1 MQLSNSNSQ
10 TQAKESK
17 LPVIGLVGAG
27 SMANSLIRGMIAKG
41 AEKTSILAADLD
53 SAKLSKLRSECGIET
68 ASSAEIAKTADI
80 IVLAVK
86 PQVMK
91 LVCAELK
98 RLLGERSPLII
109 SIAAGIT
116 TSHLGR
122 WLAKNTAIVRCMP
135 NTPALVGKG
144 ASGLYANEHA
154 NQVHRDLAQKVMS
167 SVGICVWVEQES
179 AIDAVTALSGS
190 GPAYFFLFMESMQ
203 KSAQEMGLTED
214 VARTL
219 TYQTALGAAEM
230 AIASD
235 ESTERLRLNVTSP
248 GGTTEQAIKQFQLG
262 NLPKL
267 VDTALKSAQA
277 RSIELAAQL
286 DEKS

>member
-1 MQLSNSNSQ
+1 MSNINSQ
-10 TQAKESK
+10 TQAKETDYG
-17 LPVIGLVGAG
+17 VIGFIGAG
-27 SMANSLIRGMIAKG
+27 NMANSLIRGMIANG
-41 AEKTSILAADLD
+41 AEKTSVWATDLD
-53 SAKLSKLRSECGIET
+53 SEKLYTLNSECGIRT
-68 ASSAEIAKTADI
+68 GSTAEIAQHADI

-91 LVCAELK
+91 IVCAELK
-98 RLLGERSPLII
+98 TLLGGRSPLII

-116 TSHLGR
+116 VSHLSQWIG
-122 WLAKNTAIVRCMP
+122 ANTAVIRCMP

-144 ASGLYANEHA
+144 ASGLYANEHVSET
-154 NQVHRDLAQKVMS
+154 QKDLAEKVIS
-167 SVGICVWVEQES
+167 SVGLCVWVEQES

-203 KSAQEMGLTED
+203 KTAQEMGLSED
-214 VARTL
+214 IARIL
-219 TYQTALGAAEM
+219 TKQTALGAAELAM
-230 AIASD
+230 ASD

-262 NLPKL
+262 GLPKL
-267 VDTALKSAQA
+267 VDTALKSAQT
-277 RSIELAAQL
+277 RSIELAAQF

>member
-1 MQLSNSNSQ
+1 LSNINSQ
-10 TQAKESK
+10 TQATETDYG
-17 LPVIGLVGAG
+17 VIGFIGAG
-27 SMANSLIRGMIAKG
+27 NMANSLIRGMIANG
-41 AEKTSILAADLD
+41 AEKTSVWATDLD
-53 SAKLSKLRSECGIET
+53 SEKLYTLNSECGIRT
-68 ASSAEIAKTADI
+68 GSTAEIAQHADI

-91 LVCAELK
+91 IVCAELK
-98 RLLGERSPLII
+98 TLLGGSSPLII

-116 TSHLGR
+116 VSHLSQWIG
-122 WLAKNTAIVRCMP
+122 ANTAVIRCMP

-144 ASGLYANEHA
+144 ASGLYANEHVSET
-154 NQVHRDLAQKVMS
+154 QKDLAEKVIS
-167 SVGICVWVEQES
+167 SVGLCVWVEQES

-203 KSAQEMGLTED
+203 KTAQEMGLSED
-214 VARTL
+214 IARIL
-219 TYQTALGAAEM
+219 TKQTALGAAELAM
-230 AIASD
+230 ASD

-262 NLPKL
+262 GLPKL
-267 VDTALKSAQA
+267 VDTALKSAQT
-277 RSIELAAQL
+277 RSIELAAQF

>member
-1 MQLSNSNSQ
+1 LSNNNSLEN
-10 TQAKESK
+10 KYS
-17 LPVIGLVGAG
+17 PVIGFIGAG
-27 SMANSLIRGMIAKG
+27 NMASSLIRGMIAKG
-41 AEKTSILAADLD
+41 AEKTSLWAADLD
-53 SAKLSKLRSECGIET
+53 FDKLNILKSECGIKA
-68 ASSAEIAKTADI
+68 ASNAEIAKTADI

-91 LVCAELK
+91 IVCTELK
-98 RLLGERSPLII
+98 TLLGERSPLII

-116 TSHLGR
+116 ASHLSH
-122 WLAKNTAIVRCMP
+122 WIAPSTAIIRCMP

-144 ASGLYANEHA
+144 ASGLFANEHVDEL
-154 NQVHRDLAQKVMS
+154 QKELAEKLMA

-179 AIDAVTALSGS
+179 DIDTITALSGS

-219 TYQTALGAAEM
+219 TNQTALGAAEL
-230 AIASD
+230 ALASN
-235 ESTERLRLNVTSP
+235 ESIECLRLNVTSP

-267 VDTALKSAQA
+267 VDTALKSARA

-286 DEKS
+286 DKE

>member
-1 MQLSNSNSQ
+1 MSNINSQ
-10 TQAKESK
+10 TQATETDYG
-17 LPVIGLVGAG
+17 VIGFIGAG
-27 SMANSLIRGMIAKG
+27 NMANSLIRGMIANG
-41 AEKTSILAADLD
+41 AEKTSVWATDLD
-53 SAKLSKLRSECGIET
+53 SEKLYTLNSECGIRT
-68 ASSAEIAKTADI
+68 GNTAEIAQHADI

-91 LVCAELK
+91 IVCAELK
-98 RLLGERSPLII
+98 TLLGGRSPLII

-116 TSHLGR
+116 VSHLSQWIG
-122 WLAKNTAIVRCMP
+122 ANTAVIRCMP

-144 ASGLYANEHA
+144 ASGLYANEHVSET
-154 NQVHRDLAQKVMS
+154 QKDLAEKVIS
-167 SVGICVWVEQES
+167 SVGLCVWVEQES

-203 KSAQEMGLTED
+203 KTAQEMGLSED
-214 VARTL
+214 IARIL
-219 TYQTALGAAEM
+219 TKQTALGAAELAM
-230 AIASD
+230 ASD

-262 NLPKL
+262 GLPKL
-267 VDTALKSAQA
+267 VDTALKSAQT
-277 RSIELAAQL
+277 RSIELAAQF

>member
-1 MQLSNSNSQ
+1 MSNSNSL
-10 TQAKESK
+10 TESGS
-17 LPVIGLVGAG
+17 PIIGFIGAG
-27 SMANSLIRGMIAKG
+27 NMASSLIRGIIAKG
-41 AEKTSILAADLD
+41 AEKTSIWAADLD
-53 SAKLSKLRSECGIET
+53 IAKLDILNSECGIKI
-68 ASSAEIAKTADI
+68 ASSAEIAKAADI
-80 IVLAVK
+80 VVLAVK

-91 LVCAELK
+91 IVCTELK
-98 RLLGERSPLII
+98 ALLGERSPLII

-116 TSHLGR
+116 VSHLSHWIG
-122 WLAKNTAIVRCMP
+122 ANTAVIRCMP

-154 NQVHRDLAQKVMS
+154 SETQKELAEAVIS

-179 AIDAVTALSGS
+179 AIDAITALSGS

-203 KSAQEMGLTED
+203 KSAQEMGLSED
-214 VARTL
+214 VARIL
-219 TYQTALGAAEM
+219 TNQTALGAAELAM
-230 AIASD
+230 ASN
-235 ESTERLRLNVTSP
+235 ETTERLRLNVTSP

>member
-1 MQLSNSNSQ
+1 MSNINSQ
-10 TQAKESK
+10 TQATETDYG
-17 LPVIGLVGAG
+17 VIGFIGAG
-27 SMANSLIRGMIAKG
+27 NMANSLIRGMIANG
-41 AEKTSILAADLD
+41 AEKTSVWAADLD
-53 SAKLSKLRSECGIET
+53 SKKLYTLNSECGIRT
-68 ASSAEIAKTADI
+68 GSTAEIAQHADI

-91 LVCAELK
+91 IVCAELK
-98 RLLGERSPLII
+98 TLLGGRSPLII

-116 TSHLGR
+116 VSHLSQWIG
-122 WLAKNTAIVRCMP
+122 ANTAVIRCMP

-144 ASGLYANEHA
+144 ASGLYANEHVSET
-154 NQVHRDLAQKVMS
+154 QKDLAEKVIS
-167 SVGICVWVEQES
+167 SVGLCVWVEQES

-203 KSAQEMGLTED
+203 KTAQEMGLSED
-214 VARTL
+214 IARIL
-219 TYQTALGAAEM
+219 TKQTALGAAELAM
-230 AIASD
+230 ASD

-262 NLPKL
+262 GLPKL
-267 VDTALKSAQA
+267 VDTALKSAQT
-277 RSIELAAQL
+277 RSIELAAQF

>member
-1 MQLSNSNSQ
+1 MSNINSQ
-10 TQAKESK
+10 TQATETDYG
-17 LPVIGLVGAG
+17 VIGFIGAG
-27 SMANSLIRGMIAKG
+27 NMANSLIRGMIANG
-41 AEKTSILAADLD
+41 AEKTSVWATDLD
-53 SAKLSKLRSECGIET
+53 SEKLYTLNSECGIRT
-68 ASSAEIAKTADI
+68 GRTAEIAQHADI

-91 LVCAELK
+91 IVCAELK
-98 RLLGERSPLII
+98 TLLGGRSPLII

-116 TSHLGR
+116 VSHLSQWIGE
-122 WLAKNTAIVRCMP
+122 NTAVIRCMP

-144 ASGLYANEHA
+144 ASGLYANEHVSET
-154 NQVHRDLAQKVMS
+154 QKDLAEKVIS
-167 SVGICVWVEQES
+167 SVGLCVWVEQES

-203 KSAQEMGLTED
+203 KTAQEMGLSED
-214 VARTL
+214 IARIL
-219 TYQTALGAAEM
+219 TKQTALGAAELAM
-230 AIASD
+230 ASD

-262 NLPKL
+262 GLPKL
-267 VDTALKSAQA
+267 VDTALKSAQT
-277 RSIELAAQL
+277 RSIELAAQF

>member
-1 MQLSNSNSQ
+1 MPLSNSNSQ
-10 TQAKESK
+10 TQATESK
-17 LPVIGLVGAG
+17 LSVIGFIGAG
-27 SMANSLIRGMIAKG
+27 NMANSLIRGMIAKG
-41 AEKTSILAADLD
+41 AEKTSIWAADLD
-53 SAKLSKLRSECGIET
+53 SAKLATLKSECGIKT
-68 ASSAEIAKTADI
+68 VSSAEIAKTADI

-91 LVCAELK
+91 IVCAELNK
-98 RLLGERSPLII
+98 LLGERSPLII

-116 TSHLGR
+116 ASHLGQ
-122 WLAKNTAIVRCMP
+122 WLGASTAIVRCMP

-154 NQVHRDLAQKVMS
+154 SRAQKELAEKVMS

-179 AIDAVTALSGS
+179 AIDAITALSGS

-214 VARTL
+214 IARTL
-219 TYQTALGAAEM
+219 TYQTALGAAEL

-262 NLPKL
+262 NLSEL

-277 RSIELAAQL
+277 RSIQLAAQL

>member
-1 MQLSNSNSQ
+1 LSNINSQ
-10 TQAKESK
+10 TQATETDYG
-17 LPVIGLVGAG
+17 VIGFIGAG
-27 SMANSLIRGMIAKG
+27 NMANSLIRGMIANG
-41 AEKTSILAADLD
+41 AEKTSVWATDLD
-53 SAKLSKLRSECGIET
+53 SEKLYTLNSECGIRT
-68 ASSAEIAKTADI
+68 GSTAEIAQHADI

-91 LVCAELK
+91 IVCAELK
-98 RLLGERSPLII
+98 TLLGGRSPLII

-116 TSHLGR
+116 VSHLSQWIG
-122 WLAKNTAIVRCMP
+122 ANTAVIRCMP

-144 ASGLYANEHA
+144 ASGLYANEHVSET
-154 NQVHRDLAQKVMS
+154 QKDLAEKVIS
-167 SVGICVWVEQES
+167 SVGLCVWVEQES

-203 KSAQEMGLTED
+203 KTAQEMGLSED
-214 VARTL
+214 IARIL
-219 TYQTALGAAEM
+219 TKQTALGAAELAM
-230 AIASD
+230 ASD

-262 NLPKL
+262 GLPKL
-267 VDTALKSAQA
+267 VDTALKSAQT
-277 RSIELAAQL
+277 RSIELAAQF

>member
-1 MQLSNSNSQ
+1 MSNINSQ
-10 TQAKESK
+10 TQATETDYG
-17 LPVIGLVGAG
+17 VIGFIGAG
-27 SMANSLIRGMIAKG
+27 NMANSLIRGMIANG
-41 AEKTSILAADLD
+41 AEKTSVWATDLD
-53 SAKLSKLRSECGIET
+53 SEKLYTLNSECGIRT
-68 ASSAEIAKTADI
+68 GSTAEIAQRADI

-91 LVCAELK
+91 IVCAELK
-98 RLLGERSPLII
+98 TLLGGRSPLII

-116 TSHLGR
+116 VSHLSQWIG
-122 WLAKNTAIVRCMP
+122 ANTAVIRCMP

-144 ASGLYANEHA
+144 ASGLYANEHVSET
-154 NQVHRDLAQKVMS
+154 QKDLAEKVIS
-167 SVGICVWVEQES
+167 SVGLCVWVEQES

-203 KSAQEMGLTED
+203 KTAQEMGLSED
-214 VARTL
+214 IARIL
-219 TYQTALGAAEM
+219 TKQTALGAAELAM
-230 AIASD
+230 ASD

-262 NLPKL
+262 GLPKL
-267 VDTALKSAQA
+267 VDTALKSAQT
-277 RSIELAAQL
+277 RSIELAAQF

>member
-1 MQLSNSNSQ
+1 LSNINSQ
-10 TQAKESK
+10 TQATETDYG
-17 LPVIGLVGAG
+17 VIGFIGAG
-27 SMANSLIRGMIAKG
+27 NMANSLIRGMIANG
-41 AEKTSILAADLD
+41 AEKTSVWATDLD
-53 SAKLSKLRSECGIET
+53 SEKLYTLNSECGIRT
-68 ASSAEIAKTADI
+68 GSTAEIAQRADI

-91 LVCAELK
+91 IVCAELK
-98 RLLGERSPLII
+98 TLLGGRSPLII

-116 TSHLGR
+116 VSHLSQWIG
-122 WLAKNTAIVRCMP
+122 ANTAVIRCMP

-144 ASGLYANEHA
+144 ASGLYANEHVSET
-154 NQVHRDLAQKVMS
+154 QKDLAEKVIS
-167 SVGICVWVEQES
+167 SVGLCVWVEQES

-203 KSAQEMGLTED
+203 KTAQEMGLSED
-214 VARTL
+214 IARIL
-219 TYQTALGAAEM
+219 TKQTALGAAELAM
-230 AIASD
+230 ASD

-262 NLPKL
+262 GLPKL
-267 VDTALKSAQA
+267 VDTALKSAQT
-277 RSIELAAQL
+277 RSIELAAQF

>member
-1 MQLSNSNSQ
+1 MSNINSQ
-10 TQAKESK
+10 TQATETDYG
-17 LPVIGLVGAG
+17 VIGFIGAG
-27 SMANSLIRGMIAKG
+27 NMANSLIRGMIANG
-41 AEKTSILAADLD
+41 AEKTSVWATDLD
-53 SAKLSKLRSECGIET
+53 SEKLYTLNSECGIRT
-68 ASSAEIAKTADI
+68 GSTAEIAQHADI

-91 LVCAELK
+91 IVCAELK
-98 RLLGERSPLII
+98 TLLGERSPLII

-116 TSHLGR
+116 VSHLSQWIG
-122 WLAKNTAIVRCMP
+122 ANTAVIRCMP

-144 ASGLYANEHA
+144 ASGLYANEHVSET
-154 NQVHRDLAQKVMS
+154 QKDLAEKVIS
-167 SVGICVWVEQES
+167 SVGLCVWVEQES

-203 KSAQEMGLTED
+203 KTAQEMGLSED
-214 VARTL
+214 IARIL
-219 TYQTALGAAEM
+219 TKQTALGAAELAM
-230 AIASD
+230 ASD

-262 NLPKL
+262 GLPKL
-267 VDTALKSAQA
+267 VDTALKSAQT
-277 RSIELAAQL
+277 RSIELAAQF

>member
-1 MQLSNSNSQ
+1 MSNINSQ
-10 TQAKESK
+10 TQATETDYG
-17 LPVIGLVGAG
+17 VIGFIGAG
-27 SMANSLIRGMIAKG
+27 NMANSLIRGMIANG
-41 AEKTSILAADLD
+41 AEKTSVWATDLD
-53 SAKLSKLRSECGIET
+53 SEKLYTLNSECGIRT
-68 ASSAEIAKTADI
+68 GSTAEIAQHADI

-91 LVCAELK
+91 IVCAELK
-98 RLLGERSPLII
+98 TLLGGRSPLII

-116 TSHLGR
+116 VSHLSQWIG
-122 WLAKNTAIVRCMP
+122 ANTAVIRCMP

-144 ASGLYANEHA
+144 ASGLYANEHVSET
-154 NQVHRDLAQKVMS
+154 QKDLAEKVIS
-167 SVGICVWVEQES
+167 SVGLCVWVEQES

-203 KSAQEMGLTED
+203 KTAQEMGLSED
-214 VARTL
+214 IARIL
-219 TYQTALGAAEM
+219 TKQTALGAAELAM
-230 AIASD
+230 ASD

-262 NLPKL
+262 GLPKL
-267 VDTALKSAQA
+267 VDTALKSAQT
-277 RSIELAAQL
+277 RSIELAAQF